1 MQPMESILKTYD
13 FHQQDQEHLDQL
25 AEILLPVEDLFAK
38 DFYKYLMQNDY
49 TASFFQTPQAVK
61 RRQETIKQWLRDILT
76 SKYNHRLLMQ
86 LIRIGEVHV
95 KIGLEGHYV
104 NASMSFIRR
113 YFQGHLVNA
122 VSDPILRDR
131 LLETLDKVLDISLDV
146 MTSSYREAELKKVF
160 LSERVEFWLVK
171 WSERLM
177 HGLNLILMMGLVAL
191 SLGVAALLGTDIL
204 FAFQSDLE
212 IGVIKSLGSLLILWM
227 MIELLHT
234 QVHQLKGGK
243 FNVRIFVDLA
253 MVAFIRKVFVATI
266 ESKDPL
272 SFGLLLAGL
281 LILGLIYFLIGRSA
295 NPRA

>member
-1 MQPMESILKTYD
+1 MQPMESILKNYD
-13 FHQQDQEHLDQL
+13 FHQQDEKNLQQL
-25 AEILLPVEDLFAK
+25 AETLLPVQDQFAK
-38 DFYKYLMQNDY
+38 DFYEFLMQNDY
-49 TASFFQTPQAVK
+49 TASFFQTPQAV
-61 RRQETIKQWLRDILT
+61 RHRQETIKHWLKTILT
-76 SKYNHRLLMQ
+76 STYDHRLLMQ
-86 LIRIGEVHV
+86 LVRIGEVHV

-104 NASMSFIRR
+104 NSSMSFIRR
-113 YFQGHLVNA
+113 YFQGYMASA
-122 VSDPILRDR
+122 VSDPFLRDR
-131 LLETLDKVLDISLDV
+131 LLETLDKVLDINLDI
-146 MTSSYREAELKKVF
+146 MTGSYREAELKTVF
-160 LSERVEFWLVK
+160 LSQRAEFWLVK

-177 HGLNLILMMGLVAL
+177 HGLNLILMIGLLTL
-191 SLGVAALLGTDIL
+191 SLGVAALLGSDIIYAL
-204 FAFQSDLE
+204 QTDLE

-266 ESKDPL
+266 ETKDPL

-295 NPRA
+295 NPRG